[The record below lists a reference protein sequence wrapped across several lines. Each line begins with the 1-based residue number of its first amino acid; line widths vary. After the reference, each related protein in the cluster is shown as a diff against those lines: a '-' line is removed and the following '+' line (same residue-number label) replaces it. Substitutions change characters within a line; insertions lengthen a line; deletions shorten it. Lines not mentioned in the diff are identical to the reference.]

1 MKPARSIQTRI
12 VAGKLLAAFGAS
24 FLVFSFA
31 LAVLEPPFQS
41 LGDLLGELDPD
52 LVPVLDAPPGD
63 GMAGQF
69 WEHALVP
76 ILVRPDWLVP
86 TMLGLI
92 CVGLAAQLTW
102 SKPK

>member
-1 MKPARSIQTRI
+1 M
-12 VAGKLLAAFGAS
+12 LAALGAF
-24 FLVFSFA
+24 FLVLAFA

-41 LGDLLGELDPD
+41 LGDLLAVLDPT
-52 LVPVLDAPPGD
+52 LVAVLNAPPGP
-63 GMAGQF
+63 GMAGLV
-69 WEHALVP
+69 WERVVIPVL
-76 ILVRPDWLVP
+76 LRPDWLVP